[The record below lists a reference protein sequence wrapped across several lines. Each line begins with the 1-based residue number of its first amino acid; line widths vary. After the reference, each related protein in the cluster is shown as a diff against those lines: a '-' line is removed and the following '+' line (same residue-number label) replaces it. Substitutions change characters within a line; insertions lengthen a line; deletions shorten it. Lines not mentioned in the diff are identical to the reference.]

1 MRKFLRTFPNPF
13 RRELEN
19 SSTRSRGRVYSKLV
33 FEDGEECVE
42 NSQNKINLIIMKKF
56 LLSIFA
62 VLFAFAGVQAEE
74 VRGTITFKTSSSDS
88 STAAT
93 VANFVTGQVADN
105 GGFTL
110 SCTATNNCYTGK
122 SGLKLSSSSKN
133 GSFTLGLGGTYNV
146 KSIIV
151 NALRWKSSEAAT
163 ISVNSSSAKSLTET
177 AADYVF
183 EVNSEI
189 SQIKLDVTKRVYIC
203 SVTIIYE
210 VAGEGGGETPDVPV
224 VETVATPIITAETTT
239 FNEGESVFVSIATE
253 TQDAEIYYTLD
264 GTDPSTEN
272 GELYEGEIEITET
285 TTVKAIAVK
294 EGWNDSEVAEAT
306 FTAVDPNAK
315 TATFDFTK
323 PAELTPSV
331 TTFTGQAY
339 NTTGT
344 TFTSDG
350 VTLNTTDGSTASRIW
365 EGTSAYDLRVYKNAT
380 MTIAAPTSGV
390 ITSIEF
396 TGSTV
401 SGFSADS
408 GTLEGKKWTGNASKV
423 VFTWSSSASTQKIN
437 TITVTYSIDENA
449 VVIAQPSLTPATSF
463 VGSTT
468 VEITNNEE
476 GTTLYYSTNGEEYAV
491 YTGAL
496 NITETTTVYA
506 KAVDAQGNESAVA
519 EATYTKLETMTIAEA
534 KAAYDAAGANVDVAM
549 DLTGAVVTVN
559 SGQYMFIENET
570 TGINIY
576 NSGAKYA
583 VGTKFTSGYILGAS
597 AVYGKMHQITNA
609 EFNNVETTTIEV
621 VPTEVAVADLNANF
635 DTYEGRFVRL
645 TDADINGKN
654 IAQGENAFALYNR
667 FDFIT
672 APTSA
677 TGCDIEGIV
686 ARYNTTL
693 QIFPVSI
700 SNTINVT
707 EAGFATL
714 YLAYPVVIPADV
726 KAYTVTGVGAGYV
739 TLTQVTGVLP
749 ANTGVIVEAGKGSY
763 DFVYSA
769 DEATAVTDNKL
780 LGSAVNTYVN
790 GDAYVLGNVNG
801 IGLYK
806 AVLNKDADGA
816 EGTTHFLNNA
826 NKAYLPASVASGA
839 ASYSFR
845 FGEGTTGVENV
856 VVENEVK
863 VIYDLTGSRVE
874 TITEPGIYIVNGVKK
889 LVR

>member
-1 MRKFLRTFPNPF
+1 
-13 RRELEN
+13 
-19 SSTRSRGRVYSKLV
+19 
-33 FEDGEECVE
+33 
-42 NSQNKINLIIMKKF
+42 MKKF

-423 VFTWSSSASTQKIN
+423 VFTWSSSAYTQKIN

-790 GDAYVLGNVNG
+790 GNAYVLGNKDG

-806 AVLNKDADGA
+806 AVLNKNEAGEA
-816 EGTTHFLNNA
+816 GTTHFKNNA

-845 FGEGTTGVENV
+845 FGEGTTGIS
-856 VVENEVK
+856 EVK
-863 VIYDLTGSRVE
+863 GENGNVKAIYDLTGRKVE
-874 TITEPGIYIVNGVKK
+874 TISAPGIYIINGVKT
-889 LVR
+889 LVK